1 MPTAVIR
8 YKVRDYR
15 TWFSSF
21 IAREPQMRQ
30 IGVIGINIR
39 QTLDD
44 PNDVI
49 LNFRINDLERF
60 KSVITDPS
68 TRALMEADGVVSQ
81 ADIVFCTDPVGR
93 QGGTPGRPR

>member
-8 YKVRDYR
+8 YKVRDYKA
-15 TWFSSF
+15 WFASF

-30 IGVIGINIR
+30 IGVMGINIR

-49 LNFRINDLERF
+49 LNFRFNDLERF
-60 KSVITDPS
+60 RTVITDPG
-68 TRALMEADGVVSQ
+68 TRALMEADGVVSR

-93 QGGTPGRPR
+93 QGGGSGRTS